1 MIAGISY
8 VTGILGAG
16 KSMYGM
22 RVGTKALL
30 SGRVF
35 ASNMA
40 LGHFERGTFIPFE
53 GWERPLLKH
62 SPYYRFASKAE
73 KRYQE
78 AEIRTRYLF
87 ERDFTKLLN
96 LRLHGYGEARGVRV
110 FDESQDSFNN
120 RDWKD
125 EYQKLLLRRFARAR
139 KRGWVDYIISQH
151 AKNTDV
157 AVRRISGQEIRVVNW
172 RQHLRVP
179 IVGTPLLPVPLFLA
193 MGFPIEETSNP
204 YVNRLGKARWREVYT
219 MSYYRKL
226 YDTYDDIEFEDEL
239 EDPNTTWL
247 PFPVPQHY
255 LPPARLRALEQRLA
269 LESSAD
275 LHPSEISPRGFDSP
289 GGSPISRA
297 SGGSPGAEPLSPDLN
312 NQPSGNPGRGQ

>member
-16 KSMYGM
+16 KSMYGV

-30 SGRVF
+30 QGRVF

-53 GWERPLLKH
+53 GWELRLLKH

-78 AEIRTRYLF
+78 AEIRTRYF
-87 ERDFTKLLN
+87 YERDFTKLLN
-96 LRLHGYGEARGVRV
+96 LRLKGYGEARGIRV

-125 EYQKLLLRRFARAR
+125 EHQKLLLRRFARAR
-139 KRGWVDYIISQH
+139 KRGWVDFIISQYV
-151 AKNTDV
+151 KNTDV
-157 AVRRISGQEIRVVNW
+157 AVRRISGQEIRVINW
-172 RQHLRVP
+172 RQHMRVP

-204 YVNRLGKARWREVYT
+204 YVNRLGKARWREIYT

-226 YDTYDDIEFEDEL
+226 YDTFDDIEFEDEL
-239 EDPNTTWL
+239 EDPDTTWL
-247 PFPVPQHY
+247 PFPVPHHA
-255 LPPARLRALEQRLA
+255 LPPSRRRAIGSGEPI
-269 LESSAD
+269 ESSAD
-275 LHPSEISPRGFDSP
+275 LHSAKISPSGFDSP
-289 GGSPISRA
+289 GKTPTSAQRGVFA
-297 SGGSPGAEPLSPDLN
+297 
-312 NQPSGNPGRGQ
+312 GRDTPHQL